1 MALIP
6 TVTKL
11 GLTRDQL
18 ATFLKDHQQIR
29 AFEKLFSTVSDTDG
43 GDSALETKTL
53 IAAAQATANEAANTN
68 HIATDYLDFSLNPP
82 HTDKRGRVVWN
93 SVDDTLNLHHSA
105 GVVQQVG
112 QEQYVRV
119 QNQTGAILAN
129 GTVVGYSG
137 VGSFSDPLAAKFL
150 AGGIGKSRPEDILG
164 VMTQDL
170 ADSGEVGFCTS
181 YGRVRGINTT
191 GSLVGET
198 WVTGDIL
205 YASPTIAGAITNNK
219 PTAPAHVIQI
229 GFVLSV
235 SATQG
240 EIFVRLTFSQDKFYG
255 QFFTNATLTAASINT
270 AYALPIVNTYV
281 ANGVTIGTPNSR
293 LIFGQS
299 GYYSISVVYHLIST
313 SANQKTAWLWFRKNG
328 VDIPSSSV
336 IASNSGNANFSV
348 VSRVD
353 TYSFEEN
360 DYLELYWAVD
370 DVSLTMSGSAATAFA
385 PTSPALTISVNQLQL

>member
-43 GDSALETKTL
+43 SDSTIETKTL

-68 HIATDYLDFSLNPP
+68 HITTDYLDFALNPP

-93 SVDDTLNLHHSA
+93 SIDDTLNLHHSS

-119 QNQTGAILAN
+119 QNQTGAALAN
-129 GTVVGYSG
+129 GTVVGYSS
-137 VGSFSDPLAAKFL
+137 VGLFNDPLASKFL
-150 AGGIGKSRPEDILG
+150 AGGIGQSRTEDILG

-170 ADSGEVGFCTS
+170 PDSGEIGFCTS

-198 WVTGDIL
+198 WAQGDVL
-205 YASPTIAGAITNNK
+205 YASPTIAGAITKIK

-235 SATQG
+235 SATKG
-240 EIFVRLTFSQDKFYG
+240 EIFVRLVFSQDKYYG
-255 QFFTNATLTAASINT
+255 QFFTNMTLTAANINT
-270 AYALPIVNTYV
+270 AYSLPIGNTYV
-281 ANGVTIGTPNSR
+281 ANGVSIGTPNSR

-299 GYYSISVVYHLIST
+299 GYYSISVIYHLISN
-313 SANQKTAWLWFRKNG
+313 SANQKTAWLWFKKNG
-328 VDIPSSSV
+328 VDIPSSS
-336 IASNSGNANFSV
+336 IISSSTGNSSFSV
-348 VSRVD
+348 VSRTD
-353 TYSFEEN
+353 TYSFQEN
-360 DYLELYWAVD
+360 DYVELYWAVD
-370 DVSLTMSGSAATAFA
+370 DVGLTISGSGATAFA
-385 PTSPALTISVNQLQL
+385 PTSPALTVTIDQLQL

>member
-137 VGSFSDPLAAKFL
+137 VGPFNDPLAAKFL

-348 VSRVD
+348 VSRAD

-360 DYLELYWAVD
+360 DYLELYWAVN
-370 DVSLTMSGSAATAFA
+370 DVGLTISGSAATAFA
-385 PTSPALTISVNQLQL
+385 PTSPALTISVDQLQL

>member
-137 VGSFSDPLAAKFL
+137 VGPFNDPLAAKFL

-170 ADSGEVGFCTS
+170 
-181 YGRVRGINTT
+181 
-191 GSLVGET
+191 L
-198 WVTGDIL
+198 IL
-205 YASPTIAGAITNNK
+205 ERSDFAQVMAG
-219 PTAPAHVIQI
+219 
-229 GFVLSV
+229 
-235 SATQG
+235 
-240 EIFVRLTFSQDKFYG
+240 
-255 QFFTNATLTAASINT
+255 
-270 AYALPIVNTYV
+270 
-281 ANGVTIGTPNSR
+281 
-293 LIFGQS
+293 
-299 GYYSISVVYHLIST
+299 
-313 SANQKTAWLWFRKNG
+313 
-328 VDIPSSSV
+328 
-336 IASNSGNANFSV
+336 
-348 VSRVD
+348 
-353 TYSFEEN
+353 FEE
-360 DYLELYWAVD
+360 
-370 DVSLTMSGSAATAFA
+370 
-385 PTSPALTISVNQLQL
+385 

>member
-43 GDSALETKTL
+43 SDSALETKTL
-53 IAAAQATANEAANTN
+53 IAAAQATANEAVNTN

-137 VGSFSDPLAAKFL
+137 VGPFNDPLAAKFL

-170 ADSGEVGFCTS
+170 PDSGEIGFCTS

-313 SANQKTAWLWFRKNG
+313 SANQKRAWLWFRKNG

-360 DYLELYWAVD
+360 DYLELYWAVN
-370 DVSLTMSGSAATAFA
+370 DVGLTISGSAATAFA
-385 PTSPALTISVNQLQL
+385 PTSPALTISVDQLQL